1 MVPDGFLCAFS
12 PVLVGQHNV
21 EGMGASSFPSHRFG
35 TRGSEGVSA
44 ADTPTM
50 KTRPQL
56 QIHALPPCFT
66 HPHGGFSQPGAVS
79 CEAL

>member
-21 EGMGASSFPSHRFG
+21 EGMGGSSFPSHRFG

-44 ADTPTM
+44 ADTNDEDQAP
-50 KTRPQL
+50 
-56 QIHALPPCFT
+56 ASDSCFT
-66 HPHGGFSQPGAVS
+66 SMLYPPPRGLLAARGS
-79 CEAL
+79 EL